1 MFVVFE
7 NGGKQYKCSK
17 GDVLKIESCNCK
29 KGDILKFNTI
39 LLHKNDKNET
49 IVGTPF
55 VKELELICKVLDLIK
70 DKKVL
75 VFKKKRRHN
84 YRRKLGHRQ
93 NLVVIK
99 VTDIRSG
106 KSTIEKSLEN
116 ESSFE
121 KVKNKSDK
129 IKIKK
134 SEVKKDGP

>member
-99 VTDIRSG
+99 ITDIRSG

>member
-55 VKELELICKVLDLIK
+55 VKDIELSCKVLDLIK

>member
-55 VKELELICKVLDLIK
+55 VKDIELSCKVLDLIK

-99 VTDIRSG
+99 ITDIRSG